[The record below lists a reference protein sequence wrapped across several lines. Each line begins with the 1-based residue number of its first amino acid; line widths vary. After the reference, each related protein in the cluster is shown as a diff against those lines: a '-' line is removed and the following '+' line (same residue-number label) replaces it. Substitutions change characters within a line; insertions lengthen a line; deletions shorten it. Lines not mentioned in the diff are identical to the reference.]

1 MALLN
6 VDIDWLRTFL
16 KVLETQSFT
25 RTAEIL
31 LRTQPAISQQ
41 IKRLE
46 ETVGTPL
53 ISRHRNQIIPTA
65 TGLVVKS
72 YAEGI
77 IGLNDRMIAD
87 LLEAAPA
94 ILRIGLPDDYAAIFL
109 PEILRSAAQ
118 RLPHTEISCHAGY
131 SVDLGKRVAQGELDL
146 AIMTAE
152 PDGESLHVISEPLVW
167 VALPEFE
174 ISQRPLPIAVYH
186 DACSVRRSGLAAL
199 RQNDIPHRISH
210 SSNANSMLV
219 TAVRGGHAMGVM
231 PACTAHH
238 EGLHIITSPDLPP
251 LPPIDIAL
259 KIRDQ
264 ATPALRELA
273 LSAISALGR
282 ETQVS

>member
-16 KVLETQSFT
+16 TVLETQSFT

-46 ETVGTPL
+46 ETVGTAL
-53 ISRHRNQIIPTA
+53 ISRHRNQILPTA

-77 IGLNDRMIAD
+77 IGLNDRMVAD
-87 LLEAAPA
+87 LLDGAPPL
-94 ILRIGLPDDYAAIFL
+94 LRIGLPDDYAAIFL
-109 PEILRSAAQ
+109 PEILRSAAR
-118 RLPHTEISCHAGY
+118 RLPQTEISCHSGY
-131 SVDLGKRVAQGELDL
+131 SIDLGKRVAQGELDL
-146 AIMTAE
+146 AIMTAD
-152 PDGESLHVISEPLVW
+152 PDGTSLHVISEPLVW
-167 VALPEFE
+167 VAQPEFAVH
-174 ISQRPLPIAVYH
+174 QRPLPVAVYH
-186 DACSVRRSGLAAL
+186 DACSVRRYGLAAL
-199 RQNDIPHRISH
+199 RRDDIAHRISH

-219 TAVRGGHAMGVM
+219 TAVRGGHAIGVM
-231 PACTAHH
+231 PACTARH
-238 EGLHIITSPDLPP
+238 EGLFVVKNADLPQ
-251 LPPIDIAL
+251 LPHIDIAL

-264 ATPALRELA
+264 ASPALRDLA

-282 ETQVS
+282 ENHAA

>member
-16 KVLETQSFT
+16 TVLETQSFT

-46 ETVGTPL
+46 ETVGAPL
-53 ISRHRNQIIPTA
+53 ISRYRNQIMPTA

-77 IGLNDRMIAD
+77 IGLNDRMVAD
-87 LLEAAPA
+87 LLDGAPPV
-94 ILRIGLPDDYAAIFL
+94 LRIGLPDDFAAIFL

-118 RLPHTEISCHAGY
+118 HLPNTEISCYSGY
-131 SVDLGKRVAQGELDL
+131 SVTLAKRVAAGELDL

-152 PDGESLHVISEPLVW
+152 PHAESLHVISEPLVW
-167 VALPEFE
+167 VAHPDF
-174 ISQRPLPIAVYH
+174 SVHDRPLPVAVYH
-186 DACSVRRSGLAAL
+186 DHCAVRASGLDAL
-199 RQNDIPHRISH
+199 ERNQIPYRISH
-210 SSNANSMLV
+210 SSNANSMIV
-219 TAVRGGHAMGVM
+219 TAVRGGHAIGVM
-231 PACTAHH
+231 PACTARH
-238 EGLHIITSPDLPP
+238 EGLTIITSPDLPQ
-251 LPPIDIAL
+251 LPPINIAL

-264 ATPALRELA
+264 ASPALRELA
-273 LSAISALGR
+273 IRAIEALSPASFNH
-282 ETQVS
+282 

>member
-16 KVLETQSFT
+16 TVLETQSFT

-53 ISRHRNQIIPTA
+53 VSRHRNQIVPTA

-77 IGLNDRMIAD
+77 IGLNDRMVAD
-87 LLEAAPA
+87 LLDGAPP

-109 PEILRSAAQ
+109 PEILRSAAL
-118 RLPHTEISCHAGY
+118 RLPQTEISCHSGY
-131 SVDLGKRVAQGELDL
+131 SIDLGKRVAQGALDL

-152 PDGESLHVISEPLVW
+152 PDRDSLHVISEPLVW
-167 VALPEFE
+167 VAHPDFALD
-174 ISQRPLPIAVYH
+174 QRPVPVAVYH
-186 DACSVRRSGLAAL
+186 DQCSVRKSGLAAL
-199 RQNDIPHRISH
+199 HDHKIDYRVSH

-219 TAVRGGHAMGVM
+219 TAVRGGHAIGVM
-231 PACTAHH
+231 PACTARH
-238 EGLHIITSPDLPP
+238 EGLSIVKDTNLPH

-264 ATPALRELA
+264 ASPAIRELA
-273 LSAISALGR
+273 LGAIAALGR
-282 ETQVS
+282 ENRTG

>member
-16 KVLETQSFT
+16 TVLETQSFT

-53 ISRHRNQIIPTA
+53 ISRHRNHITPTA

-72 YAEGI
+72 YAEDI
-77 IGLNDRMIAD
+77 IGLNDRMVAD
-87 LLEAAPA
+87 LLEAAPPV
-94 ILRIGLPDDYAAIFL
+94 LRIGLPDDYATIFL

-152 PDGESLHVISEPLVW
+152 NEGDSLHVISEPLVW
-167 VALPEFE
+167 VGLSDFD
-174 ISQRPLPIAVYH
+174 IHQRPLPVAVYH
-186 DACSVRRSGLAAL
+186 DACSVRQSGLAAL
-199 RQNDIPHRISH
+199 DQNDIPHRVSH

-219 TAVRGGHAMGVM
+219 IAVRGGHAIGVM
-231 PACTAHH
+231 PACTARH
-238 EGLHIITSPDLPP
+238 EGLNIINSTDLPG

-273 LSAISALGR
+273 LGAISALGHANFNH
-282 ETQVS
+282 

>member
-16 KVLETQSFT
+16 TVLETQSFT

-53 ISRHRNQIIPTA
+53 VSRHRNQVLPTA

-72 YAEGI
+72 YAEDI
-77 IGLNDRMIAD
+77 IGLNDRMVAD
-87 LLEAAPA
+87 LLEGAPPV
-94 ILRIGLPDDYAAIFL
+94 LRIGLPDDYAAIFL

-118 RLPHTEISCHAGY
+118 RLPQTEISCHSGY
-131 SVDLGKRVAQGELDL
+131 STALAKRVAQGELDL

-152 PDGESLHVISEPLVW
+152 SDGESLHVISEPLVW
-167 VALPEFE
+167 VANPDFTL
-174 ISQRPLPIAVYH
+174 SQRPLPVAVYH
-186 DACSVRRSGLAAL
+186 DHCSVRRSGLAAL
-199 RQNDIPHRISH
+199 RRDEIHHRISH

-219 TAVRGGHAMGVM
+219 TAVRGGHALGVM
-231 PACTAHH
+231 PACTARH
-238 EGLHIITSPDLPP
+238 EGLTIVTSPDLPQ
-251 LPPIDIAL
+251 LPAIDIAL

-264 ATPALRELA
+264 ASPALRELA
-273 LSAISALGR
+273 ISAIAALGR
-282 ETQVS
+282 ENNAA